1 MRRFR
6 PIRRRRAR
14 ESELPPQAEA
24 DPHVP
29 AGDVLTPF
37 VPVRPAVLEDESV
50 QAAGWSREH
59 EQQPRLRRRGGR
71 APLAHVRP
79 SLLLLALALV
89 AVGIV
94 GTLVNLDRLELSVP
108 DAWPA
113 GVLLVAVVWLIVSL
127 ARRQVTPAL
136 GAATL
141 AGIGLSALLD
151 AEAIAPWRETLV
163 GLVLIAVGLGIV
175 IRGLLLRQRVLA

>member
-6 PIRRRRAR
+6 PMRRRRVR
-14 ESELPPQAEA
+14 DGELPPHAEIDPQMPAA
-24 DPHVP
+24 DDL
-29 AGDVLTPF
+29 APF
-37 VPVRPAVLEDESV
+37 VPMRADVLEADDV
-50 QAAGWSREH
+50 PAPGRSR
-59 EQQPRLRRRGGR
+59 EQQPRLRRRSGR
-71 APLAHVRP
+71 TPLNGVRL
-79 SLLLLALALV
+79 SVLVLALTLV
-89 AVGIV
+89 AAGIV

-113 GVLLVAVVWLIVSL
+113 GVLLAAVVWLIVSL

-136 GAATL
+136 GAAAL

-175 IRGLLLRQRVLA
+175 IRGLLLRQRMLA